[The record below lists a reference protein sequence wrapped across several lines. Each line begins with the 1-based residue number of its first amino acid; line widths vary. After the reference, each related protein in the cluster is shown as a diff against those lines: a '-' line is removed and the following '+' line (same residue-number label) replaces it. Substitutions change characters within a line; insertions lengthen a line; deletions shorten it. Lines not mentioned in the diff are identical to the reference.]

1 MKAQPST
8 SYSKLVERTTH
19 GSKSGY
25 LACPEKNC
33 YPTFVPLTVLCSY
46 RYTLRLSLINTSGFL
61 FPKGATSGILQ
72 ATAPQFNGATSVT
85 LDSAPGGIGAW
96 SAAIPGGTNAT
107 GCFMNGEKLISSV
120 LTI

>member
-8 SYSKLVERTTH
+8 SYSKLGERTTH
-19 GSKSGY
+19 GNQNPVTWRIPKKT
-25 LACPEKNC
+25 AT
-33 YPTFVPLTVLCSY
+33 PTFVPLTVLRSY
-46 RYTLRLSLINTSGFL
+46 RYVTLVVNTSGFL

-72 ATAPQFNGATSVT
+72 PTAPQFNGATSVT
-85 LDSAPGGIGAW
+85 LDSVPGGIGAW

-107 GCFMNGEKLISSV
+107 GCFMNAEKLVSSV